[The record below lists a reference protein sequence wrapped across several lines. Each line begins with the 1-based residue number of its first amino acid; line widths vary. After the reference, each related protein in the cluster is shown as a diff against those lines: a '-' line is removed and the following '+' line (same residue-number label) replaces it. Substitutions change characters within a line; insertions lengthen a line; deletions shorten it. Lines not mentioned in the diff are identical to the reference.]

1 MNSWQKR
8 VMEFHEKFGC
18 TVGQTP
24 VLRDGDLRSELIWEE
39 AEETEDAVFS
49 QDLAKAVD
57 GLVDTIYVCLGA
69 AVAWGVDLEPIFNA
83 VHRAN
88 MAKAGG
94 ATRDDGKILKPEGW
108 QPPDIAG
115 ELRKQG
121 WNG

>member
-1 MNSWQKR
+1 MNRWQSMVR
-8 VMEFHEKFGC
+8 DFHEKFGAAI
-18 TVGQTP
+18 GDAP
-24 VLRDGDLRSELIWEE
+24 AIGHAKLRSDLIHEEALETRFAISVGDLP
-39 AEETEDAVFS
+39 A
-49 QDLAKAVD
+49 AVD

-88 MAKAGG
+88 MKKVGG
-94 ATRDDGKILKPEGW
+94 ETRDDGKILKPAGW
-108 QPPDIAG
+108 VAPDIEG